1 MFEVEVEVEV
11 MIRVG
16 GGCLST
22 EVLAVECLCLYFGGF
37 KWTAESEAHPG
48 LTDFHAADFGR
59 IFDLTLA
66 QTVDRAK

>member
-48 LTDFHAADFGR
+48 LTDFHVGLRRVRFR
-59 IFDLTLA
+59 QYNPEF
-66 QTVDRAK
+66 